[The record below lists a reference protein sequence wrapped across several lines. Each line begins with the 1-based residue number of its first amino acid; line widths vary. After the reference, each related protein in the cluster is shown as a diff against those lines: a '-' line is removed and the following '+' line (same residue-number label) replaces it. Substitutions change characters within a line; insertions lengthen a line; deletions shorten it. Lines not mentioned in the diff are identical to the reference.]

1 MESIQRREFAQL
13 DRAQVQEEVIRAVEA
28 NPEPFIERYK
38 AHPDNFG
45 GRYVCADNFKD
56 TFDQFRASPD
66 ARNRYNTPVHNA
78 AAVLSSELYRRM
90 LRDDS
95 DPGRNEVIF
104 LTGVPGAGKTSK
116 VLSAGVP
123 PRTRVVF
130 EGQLNRPEPSMEK
143 MQAAIDA
150 GLRPTIVAVQ
160 VTPEVALGRTFKR
173 FEEYGRGASIAVMAD
188 IQGGLPEGLRKIHD
202 RFGDSVGLIIHD
214 GRIDGQHKEFHGWE
228 HVKQLSQEGNH
239 ERIAQRLR
247 TELDRYKAEGRISE
261 ACYRQ
266 ANGDAPL
273 PRFAGLEQE
282 SSSRVKQDVDRR
294 ELPQGNREAHPVAGE
309 RPPRALAFERLT
321 EAEGLAQ
328 HPELTGAYREL
339 AAKRA
344 EAAQQFP
351 RNDQAQAA
359 HLGAARA
366 DIQRRLD
373 DGRIPPLPPPPP
385 GKSAQERDR

>member
-1 MESIQRREFAQL
+1 MESIHRRDFAQA
-13 DRAQVQEEVIRAVEA
+13 DRARVQDEVIRAVEA
-28 NPEPFIERYK
+28 DPEPFIARYK
-38 AHPDNFG
+38 SDPDNFG

-78 AAVLSSELYRRM
+78 AAVLSSEQYRRA

-95 DPGRNEVIF
+95 DPARDEVFF
-104 LTGVPGAGKTSK
+104 LTGVPGAGKTTA
-116 VLSAGVP
+116 VLGAGIP

-150 GLRPTIVAVQ
+150 GLKPKIFVVQ
-160 VTPEVALGRTFKR
+160 VTPEVALARTFKR

-188 IQGGLPEGLRKIHD
+188 IQGGLPDGLRKVHA
-202 RFGDSVGLIIHD
+202 RFGDAIGLTILD
-214 GRIDGQHKEFHGWE
+214 NRIDGQHKEFHGWQ
-228 HVKQLSQEGNH
+228 HLKQLSQEGNH

-247 TELDRYKAEGRISE
+247 AELDRYKAEGRISE

-273 PRFAGLEQE
+273 DQRPGMDQVGPG
-282 SSSRVKQDVDRR
+282 SHKPGIHGR
-294 ELPQGNREAHPVAGE
+294 EIPQGTGEAHQVAGD
-309 RPPRALAFERLT
+309 RPPRAVAFERLT

-359 HLGAARA
+359 HLAGC
-366 DIQRRLD
+366 
-373 DGRIPPLPPPPP
+373 
-385 GKSAQERDR
+385 